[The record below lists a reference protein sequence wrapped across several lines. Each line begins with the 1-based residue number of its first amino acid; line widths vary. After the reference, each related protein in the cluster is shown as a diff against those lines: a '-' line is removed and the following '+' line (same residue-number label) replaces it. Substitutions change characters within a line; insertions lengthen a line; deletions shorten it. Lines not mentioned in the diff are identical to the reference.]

1 MRPKDAIVPEFHVP
15 VFEQADPS
23 RSFAMPR
30 SKIDLPSQIDFLSIL
45 DAEGDLDESLE
56 PDIPEEILLRMHT
69 TMLLGRRFDERLI
82 NLQRQGRIGTFPPIT
97 GQEASQ
103 IGAVAVLRDSD
114 WMVPSFRETAAEIWR
129 GRTLESVIIA
139 NNGFN
144 EGAQIPEDSH
154 NLPVSIPVGSQMLH
168 AVGIGF
174 GIRYRKKDDVAM
186 TFFGDGATSEG
197 DFHEALNFA
206 GVFQTPVIFVCQNN
220 QWAISLPRKKQTR
233 SQTLAQK
240 ALAYGLPGIQ
250 VDGNDV
256 LAVYAAAAEA
266 VDRARKG
273 EGATLIE
280 CVTYRMSVHTT
291 ADDPKRYRTEDE
303 VEDWRKRDPLT
314 RLQKYLIRKNSLSDE
329 KIAAAETDVKEKIQ
343 VAVDRAEQ
351 QMKEFG
357 APSDMFNHAYAE
369 MPPFLKEQKEFL
381 ERELAENREE

>member
-1 MRPKDAIVPEFHVP
+1 VSPKEAIVPEFHVP
-15 VFEQADPS
+15 VFEQVDPL
-23 RSFAMPR
+23 RNFVMPR
-30 SKIDLPSQIDFLSIL
+30 SKINLPYHIDFLSIL
-45 DAEGDLDESLE
+45 DAEGNLDESLE
-56 PDIPEEILLRMHT
+56 PDIPEDILLRIHA

-103 IGAVAVLRDSD
+103 VGAVAVLRDSD

-129 GRTLESVIIA
+129 GRTLESVIFA

-174 GIRYRKKDDVAM
+174 GIRYRKKDDVVM

-266 VDRARKG
+266 VERARKG

-303 VEDWRKRDPLT
+303 VEHWRKRDPLT
-314 RLQKYLIRKNSLSDE
+314 RLQKYLIRKNRLSDE
-329 KIAAAETDVKEKIQ
+329 KIAAAEKDVKEKIQ
-343 VAVDRAEQ
+343 AAVDRAEQ
-351 QMKEFG
+351 QMKDFG

-369 MPPFLKEQKEFL
+369 MPSLLKEQKEFL
-381 ERELAENREE
+381 ERELAENKEA